1 MLRRRVGVVHAKW
14 RVMRTRILAIALVM
28 FHVIACDDKPDASK
42 AASSGSSSASAAP
55 NPTTAPTADAATA
68 TADDGGADGGPK
80 PLSMPERP
88 VPRPQTMVGSG
99 MPIEVQQKAIA
110 YMVAMRA
117 PRIDDPP
124 ADPAF
129 ANDLATKLKPIAMS
143 MDNGPA
149 KGTMNRVEIVA
160 NGRQID
166 ILMSGGCEDKTPMR
180 AVTTRANTPLAQLA
194 SRGVLVVRCNDAK
207 IQCLQSTRDP
217 DDVLCTTAPRHK

>member
-1 MLRRRVGVVHAKW
+1 MLRRVGGVHAKW
-14 RVMRTRILAIALVM
+14 RVMRTRILTIALVM

-42 AASSGSSSASAAP
+42 AAPTATSSVSASPASAG
-55 NPTTAPTADAATA
+55 DAATA
-68 TADDGGADGGPK
+68 TADDGGAEAGPK
-80 PLSMPERP
+80 ALSMPERP

-166 ILMSGGCEDKTPMR
+166 ILMSGGCADKTPMR